1 MYARHNKCNTRLYS
15 IWASM
20 KTRCYNSNHEAYAR
34 YGGRGIVVC
43 DEWRNDF
50 MSFYN
55 WALSHGY
62 NDTLTIDR
70 IDNNK
75 GYEPNNCRWATRKQQ
90 ARNLRNN
97 KNITINGET
106 RCLTEWCNILGLNY
120 YTVWERLNYGWSVK
134 KALEINS

>member
-1 MYARHNKCNTRLYS
+1 
-15 IWASM
+15 
-20 KTRCYNSNHEAYAR
+20 
-34 YGGRGIVVC
+34 
-43 DEWRNDF
+43 

-62 NDTLTIDR
+62 NDTLTLDR

-90 ARNLRNN
+90 SRNLRNN

>member
-15 IWASM
+15 IWTSM

-34 YGGRGIVVC
+34 YGGRGIAVC

-75 GYEPNNCRWATRKQQ
+75 GYEPNNCRWTTRKQQ
-90 ARNLRNN
+90 SRNLRNN